1 MSFIAALF
9 SKDPQEGAQALENPR
24 QTFSED
30 FLFAL
35 FIAQEETKGIVND
48 APSRKVSLNK
58 LDKERRDE
66 QQDEDEEEQQQLL
79 GHFCAPFVDGFCQA
93 NYCIL
98 HNPAPLLGEEE

>member
-58 LDKERRDE
+58 QDKEQRRDDE
-66 QQDEDEEEQQQLL
+66 QQLAMAA

-93 NYCIL
+93 NHCIL
-98 HNPAPLLGEEE
+98 HNP

>member
-58 LDKERRDE
+58 QDKERRRD
-66 QQDEDEEEQQQLL
+66 EEQQLAMAA

-93 NYCIL
+93 NHCIL
-98 HNPAPLLGEEE
+98 HNP

>member
-48 APSRKVSLNK
+48 APSRKVSPNK
-58 LDKERRDE
+58 PDKAK
-66 QQDEDEEEQQQLL
+66 QSKEDDEEQQLL
-79 GHFCAPFVDGFCQA
+79 AGHFCAPFVDGFCQA
-93 NYCIL
+93 NFCVL
-98 HNPAPLLGEEE
+98 HNPVDTGKEK

>member
-58 LDKERRDE
+58 QDKESSRRDE
-66 QQDEDEEEQQQLL
+66 QPDEEHQLAMAA

-93 NYCIL
+93 NHCIL
-98 HNPAPLLGEEE
+98 HNP

>member
-58 LDKERRDE
+58 QDKEQRRDE
-66 QQDEDEEEQQQLL
+66 EQQLAMAA

-93 NYCIL
+93 NHCIV
-98 HNPAPLLGEEE
+98 HNP

>member
-9 SKDPQEGAQALENPR
+9 SKDPQEGAQALENPP
-24 QTFSED
+24 SED

-58 LDKERRDE
+58 QDKESRRRDE
-66 QQDEDEEEQQQLL
+66 EQQLAMAA

-93 NYCIL
+93 NHCIL
-98 HNPAPLLGEEE
+98 HNP

>member
-48 APSRKVSLNK
+48 APSRKVSPNK
-58 LDKERRDE
+58 PDKAK
-66 QQDEDEEEQQQLL
+66 QSKEDDEEQQLL
-79 GHFCAPFVDGFCQA
+79 AGHFCAPFVDGFCQA
-93 NYCIL
+93 NFCVL
-98 HNPAPLLGEEE
+98 HNPVDTGKEE

>member
-48 APSRKVSLNK
+48 APSRKVSPNK
-58 LDKERRDE
+58 PDKAK
-66 QQDEDEEEQQQLL
+66 QSKEDDEEQQLL
-79 GHFCAPFVDGFCQA
+79 AGHFCAPFVDGFCQA
-93 NYCIL
+93 NHCIL
-98 HNPAPLLGEEE
+98 HNP